1 MKIIE
6 KGGVT
11 SPKGF
16 LAAGVHAGLK
26 KQKKDMALIVS
37 AANAV
42 SAGAFTTNKVKAAPV
57 LWDMETLKGEMHKAI
72 VINSGNANA
81 CTAERGLKDAGDSAA
96 YAAELLGLSQ
106 HEVFVASTGVIG
118 VPLDMDKIKQI
129 RTTIIGTLMLMRAYS
144 TEYLLVHICILM
156 QIQ

>member
-57 LWDMETLKGEMHKAI
+57 LWDMETLKGE
-72 VINSGNANA
+72 
-81 CTAERGLKDAGDSAA
+81 
-96 YAAELLGLSQ
+96 LS
-106 HEVFVASTGVIG
+106 
-118 VPLDMDKIKQI
+118 
-129 RTTIIGTLMLMRAYS
+129 
-144 TEYLLVHICILM
+144 
-156 QIQ
+156 